1 MALEKSY
8 ISYNQIHQA
17 ICDCVNSKQVYEM
30 FKPTL
35 IIAIGSGG
43 FIPARMLRTFLKA
56 KCGKSLPIQ
65 TIGLILYDDNLDKY
79 DPETAVVRKTQWLNY
94 GAGEGTGISLQG
106 HNILIVDEVD
116 DTRKTLS
123 YAVSELSK
131 DVEKQR
137 QEYEARRK
145 EGDPE
150 WASPRLGVFVVH
162 NKIKTKS
169 GVLPDEVMETC
180 YFKCQDVPDNWI
192 VYPWDALDIAAHQ
205 RAADERTAAEAEAV
219 TEAVTAGAPAPEA
232 QLEVHSPTQGSPAA
246 KKARTEEGGD
256 GSQ

>member
-1 MALEKSY
+1 MAQEKMH
-8 ISYNQIHQA
+8 ISYNEIHQA
-17 ICDCVNSKQVYEM
+17 ICDCVNTKGVYES

-65 TIGLILYDDNLDKY
+65 TIGLILYDDNNHNY
-79 DPETAVVRKTQWLNY
+79 DPATAVVRKTQWLNY

-123 YAVSELSK
+123 YAVAELTK
-131 DVEKQR
+131 DIEKQR
-137 QEYEARRK
+137 SEYEARRK

-150 WASPRLGVFVVH
+150 WAEAKLGVFVVH
-162 NKIKTKS
+162 NKLKSKT
-169 GVLPDEVMETC
+169 GVLPEAFLESC

-192 VYPWDALDIAAHQ
+192 VYPWDALDIAEHQ
-205 RAADERTAAEAEAV
+205 RRADQRMAAAAEGAAAEEAEAEAD
-219 TEAVTAGAPAPEA
+219 G
-232 QLEVHSPTQGSPAA
+232 PAA
-246 KKARTEEGGD
+246 KKAKTED
-256 GSQ
+256 

>member
-1 MALEKSY
+1 MSVEKLY
-8 ISYNQIHQA
+8 ISYNEIHQA
-17 ICDCVNSKQVYEM
+17 IADCVNEKNVYEA

-94 GAGEGTGISLQG
+94 GSGEGTGITLQG

-123 YAVSELSK
+123 YAVAELAK
-131 DVEKQR
+131 DIEHQR
-137 QEYEARRK
+137 VAYEAK
-145 EGDPE
+145 KAEGDAE
-150 WASPRLGVFVVH
+150 WEAPKLGVFVVH
-162 NKIKTKS
+162 NKLKDKS
-169 GVLPDEVMETC
+169 GQLPQELLDRA
-180 YFKCQDVPDNWI
+180 YFKCTDVPDNWI
-192 VYPWDALDIAAHQ
+192 VYPWDALDIADHQ
-205 RAADERTAAEAEAV
+205 QRADERIAAGRQQQ
-219 TEAVTAGAPAPEA
+219 TNGAPDEEP
-232 QLEVHSPTQGSPAA
+232 SA
-246 KKARTEEGGD
+246 KKAKVD
-256 GSQ
+256 P